1 MESTQ
6 NQITTNTQ
14 KNSFGPII
22 IIGILFFIFG
32 FITWANSSLIPY
44 LKIACELTTSQA
56 ILVTF
61 AFYISYAFMAFPS
74 AWVLKKTGYKN
85 GMVVGLL
92 VMALGALVFIPAASA
107 RSFDLFLFGLF
118 VIGGGMA
125 LLQTASN
132 PYITILGPIESA
144 AKRISIMGVFNK
156 AAGAL
161 APIVLGAII
170 LKDSSAL
177 QARLATMEAAAK
189 TAELELLAS
198 KVVMPYVSIAIALIL
213 LSIFIYKSSIPEI
226 RAEGEDDQGPNTINR
241 KSIFDYPY
249 LWLGFI
255 TLFLYVGAEVLSG
268 DIIQIYGNSLGIPL
282 DIAKYF
288 TTYTMI
294 GLLTGYIIGIFTI
307 PKYLSQST
315 ALKGSAVLGLI
326 FSALAMF
333 TDGYMSVLFIALLG
347 LANALIWPAIWPL
360 AIEGLG
366 KFTRTGSAL
375 LIVGIAGGAI
385 IPRVWAILGESIGL
399 KSAFVIL
406 IPCYLF
412 VLYFATYGHK
422 IGRKKTVV
430 YRIGSTYGGYL

>member
-213 LSIFIYKSSIPEI
+213 LSIFIYKSSIPEM

-422 IGRKKTVV
+422 IGKTVT
-430 YRIGSTYGGYL
+430 SK

>member
-360 AIEGLG
+360 AIEGLR

-422 IGRKKTVV
+422 IGKTVT
-430 YRIGSTYGGYL
+430 SK

>member
-1 MESTQ
+1 M
-6 NQITTNTQ
+6 
-14 KNSFGPII
+14 
-22 IIGILFFIFG
+22 
-32 FITWANSSLIPY
+32 
-44 LKIACELTTSQA
+44 TTSQA

-422 IGRKKTVV
+422 IGKTVT
-430 YRIGSTYGGYL
+430 SK